1 MNIDLGQLINT
12 FKNALGQEMNPQAI
26 VMRAIQTTGN
36 NMNPMI
42 GNLVKM
48 AQNGQLEQ
56 LMTFAQ
62 NFMKENNIDPNQL
75 ISQLS
80 NSQNLNELKSD
91 FSKLKS

>member
-1 MNIDLGQLINT
+1 MNINLGQLINT
-12 FKNALGQEMNPQAI
+12 FKDALGQEMNPQAM

-48 AQNGQLEQ
+48 AQSGQLEQ

-62 NFMKENNIDPNQL
+62 NFMQENNIDPNQL
-75 ISQLS
+75 VSQLS
-80 NSQNLNELKSD
+80 NAQNSNELKSD
-91 FSKLKS
+91 FRNLKL